1 MKKIFLAAM
10 VGLLSILST
19 VATVRSEKADIA
31 SNISTF
37 SAIVKQLQTNYV
49 DSFDMNSVVKTGI
62 SAMLSKLDPYTVY
75 FDSKEQEDFMASNT
89 GEYAGIGSYIT
100 QRDGYVLI
108 SGPREGSPAAKA
120 GLKTGDKILT
130 VDGVDMKGKT
140 TEAVSEK
147 LRGTVGSTAK
157 IEICRPWVAD
167 SLLTINV
174 VREKIFMPAVPY
186 YGVIADD
193 LGYIELTQF
202 TEKSADEVKAA
213 LVDLVENHAIKG
225 LILDLRDNGGGYL
238 ESAIK
243 ILGYFLPKGTEV
255 LRTRGKGRL
264 DEQTFKTT
272 SKPIAPNLPL
282 VVLIDGASASASE
295 ITAGALQDLDRAVI
309 VGARSFGKGL
319 VQSTFGL
326 PYDGLLK
333 ITTAK
338 YYIPSGRL
346 IQAIDYSNRNADG
359 SASRVADSLTNEF
372 TTAGGRIV
380 RDGGGITPDIK
391 MTYPEF
397 SRATYNAVADNWVFD
412 FANKYASEHPQAPAL
427 DEKFVTDS
435 VYADFKKFID
445 PERFEYDKVCEI
457 ALTELRKIAKIEGY
471 LSDEVEAQ
479 IKVLEGLMKHT
490 LDADLDKSRPD
501 IEKYLEQEIAQRYY
515 YDRGRSYM
523 RVRKD
528 VMVDEAINVLHLQQR
543 YSEILQP
550 NKKK

>member
-75 FDSKEQEDFMASNT
+75 FDAKEQEDFMASNT

-157 IEICRPWVAD
+157 IEIYRPWVAD

-272 SKPIAPNLPL
+272 SKPIVPNLPL

-359 SASRVADSLTNEF
+359 SASRVADSLINEF

-528 VMVDEAINVLHLQQR
+528 VMVEEAINVLHSQQR

>member
-75 FDSKEQEDFMASNT
+75 FDAKEQEDFMASNT

-147 LRGTVGSTAK
+147 LRGAVGSTTK

-471 LSDEVEAQ
+471 LSDEVDAQ

-528 VMVDEAINVLHLQQR
+528 VMVEEAINVLHSQQR

-550 NKKK
+550 NKNK